1 MALKGRQYTVTAAAV
16 RPLAAAGAL
25 NPDYTSDT
33 QPGHIQVQ
41 EISFKAPST
50 NTGTVYIGN
59 SNVTAAPANALIE
72 VAKGTGFTT
81 GPFSGNAPM
90 YADDF
95 YVVGTANDILY
106 IYAVPY

>member
-16 RPLAAAGAL
+16 APLSTATAL
-25 NPDYTSDT
+25 NPDYTSNT
-33 QPGHIQVQ
+33 RPGHIPVQ

-59 SNVTAAPANALIE
+59 SDVTAVPANALIE
-72 VAKGTGFTT
+72 VAKGTGFTS
-81 GPFSGNAPM
+81 GPFPHGSV

-95 YVVGTANDILY
+95 YVVGTASDVLF